1 MIRLLIVDDSPL
13 MRRMLADIF
22 GAEPDFD
29 VRAARDGVE
38 AIAMLHQFKPDV
50 VTLDVQMPNMDGLAC
65 LDRIML
71 ERPCPVVMLS
81 SLTREG
87 ADETMAA
94 LSLGAVDFLP
104 KPAGPVS
111 LSIDA
116 FAPLVLEA
124 VRNAAK
130 TRVRRTLRLAE
141 RIRLTQTQTKPA
153 RKPALRPS
161 RSVAME
167 LRDTPGLVLVGS
179 STGGPPALDALLEPL
194 PETFPWAV
202 LVAQHMPANFTAALA
217 RRLDNFC
224 ALNVVEVDRAMR
236 IGAGCVYI
244 GRGNS
249 DLVVSARPDG
259 LYAICAPAAAEY
271 HWHPSV
277 DRMVESALEHLA
289 PEKLLGVLMTG
300 MGDDGARSM
309 KTLRDAGGHTIAE
322 SEETAVV
329 WGMPGAL
336 ARNGG
341 ASEITP
347 LGDIATR
354 VLEKIGAET
363 PAKGLS

>member
-1 MIRLLIVDDSPL
+1 VIRLLVVDDSPL
-13 MRRMLADIF
+13 MRRMLADAF

-29 VRAARDGVE
+29 VRTARDGVE
-38 AIAMLHQFKPDV
+38 AIAMLHQFRPDV

-111 LSIDA
+111 LSMDD
-116 FAPLVLEA
+116 FAPLVVEA

-141 RIRLTQTQTKPA
+141 RIRNQSQTKPSK
-153 RKPALRPS
+153 KPAPRES
-161 RSVAME
+161 RSVATEMG
-167 LRDTPGLVLVGS
+167 DTPGLVLVGS

-202 LVAQHMPANFTAALA
+202 LVAQHMPVSFTAALA

-259 LYAICAPAAAEY
+259 LYAICAPASTDY

-277 DRMVESALEHLA
+277 DRLVQSALEHVA
-289 PEKLLGVLMTG
+289 PSSLLGVLMTG

-309 KTLRDAGGHTIAE
+309 KSLRDAGGHTIAE

-347 LGDIATR
+347 LGDIAAS
-354 VLEKIGAET
+354 VLEKIG
-363 PAKGLS
+363 PGSSAKRLS